1 MFYEQ
6 RTAVPESPSE
16 LRTEYEAEFRS
27 ILEDV
32 GLEAADDATGIDR
45 ERLEALEAGESPELD
60 LEEAAEIQALA
71 EGEPDPETI
80 VTIATEHLLLGMSSA
95 VLDVEAVES
104 YIETDLEAKEIQQK
118 IERRA
123 PMTLGEFVHLQHV
136 IVSQLP

>member
-6 RTAVPESPSE
+6 RTAVPESPAE
-16 LRTEYEAEFRS
+16 LRAEYEAEFRS

-32 GLEAADDATGIDR
+32 GLEAALEATGIDS

-60 LEEAAEIQALA
+60 FEEAAAIQALA

-80 VTIATEHLLLGMSSA
+80 VTIAAEHLLLGMSSA

-104 YIETDLEAKEIQQK
+104 HVEIDLEAKEIQQK